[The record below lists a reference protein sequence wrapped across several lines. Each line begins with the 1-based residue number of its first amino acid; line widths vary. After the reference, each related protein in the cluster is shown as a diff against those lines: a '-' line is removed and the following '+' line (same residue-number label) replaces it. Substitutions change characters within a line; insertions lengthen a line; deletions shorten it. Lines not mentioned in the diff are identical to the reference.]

1 MTEEENKIITF
12 LSTKIQEKE
21 WPNINTALDQMSFL
35 YCKLFYRRKQA
46 KMYISDIHVRM
57 NKYFG
62 TKQGEGK
69 WLFQTK
75 NQEFVLNKSELHKTI
90 Q

>member
-1 MTEEENKIITF
+1 
-12 LSTKIQEKE
+12 
-21 WPNINTALDQMSFL
+21 
-35 YCKLFYRRKQA
+35 
-46 KMYISDIHVRM
+46 MYISDIHVRM